1 MKERGYERRRTGKGE
16 KEREGKMRRSNM
28 GKEKVDDALSFFCML
43 ELLKELKKKNRYIFL
58 YTINSCQFFGC
69 SGVFLESW
77 GVMKGPRHHIS
88 SPLRG
93 LGGI

>member
-1 MKERGYERRRTGKGE
+1 
-16 KEREGKMRRSNM
+16 MRRKSNR
-28 GKEKVDDALSFFCML
+28 GKEKVGNALSSFCKL
-43 ELLKELKKKNRYIFL
+43 ELLKELKKKRNRYIFL
-58 YTINSCQFFGC
+58 YTTNSCQFFGC